1 MTTPP
6 ATTIPTAN
14 GEAPAALSPGDELD
28 VLVVGAGGAGL
39 SAAVFAAIAGLRTA
53 VIERTEHVGG
63 TTAFTAGTTWVPGTH
78 HAEEVG
84 AEDTRA
90 QARAFL
96 DAAVG
101 SHSPAGLRQRFL
113 DLGPEAVT
121 GTEAGSHVPDRARA
135 LRHACPRDEPTH
147 PPGARLCGRAL
158 EPPPFDGTLLGQRLS
173 LVRDPLPEFTVFDGM
188 SLERDDIG
196 HLLGTHPQKESR
208 AHLLALR
215 RAYRDAFDE

>member
-14 GEAPAALSPGDELD
+14 GEAPAARSPGDEVD
-28 VLVVGAGGAGL
+28 VLGVGAGGAGL
-39 SAAVFAAIAGLRTA
+39 SAVVFAAIVGLRTA
-53 VIERTEHVGG
+53 VIDRTEHVGG

-121 GTEAGSHVPDRARA
+121 GMESGSHVTYRARA
-135 LRHACPRDEPTH
+135 MH
-147 PPGARLCGRAL
+147 PDYLTVLPGALLCGRAR
-158 EPPPFDGTLLGQRLS
+158 ETHRCYGTYLGLRLS
-173 LVRDPLPEFTVFDGM
+173 LVRDPRPEFTVFDGM
-188 SLERDDIG
+188 SL
-196 HLLGTHPQKESR
+196 
-208 AHLLALR
+208 
-215 RAYRDAFDE
+215 